1 MKKRNLIIAGILLVL
16 LVITALFFA
25 IGAADTKHRR
35 LLFLKIKG

>member
-25 IGAADTKHRR
+25 IGAADTNN
-35 LLFLKIKG
+35 